1 MHMESFQPNSVVRFG
16 TFEVS
21 LQSGEVRKAGLRI
34 RVQQQPMKL
43 LEILLERP
51 GEVVTREELR
61 SRVWPSESFGDFD
74 QALNIAI
81 GKLRTALGDSAENP
95 RFIET
100 LPKRGYRFIADVS
113 VVDADARPKRQE
125 LVARDLPAAGPGHKI
140 QGAGLA
146 VVPKRQLWPTRWII
160 GALALVIIISLSILS
175 VWRFRSRAPAS
186 TGIRS
191 IAVLPLDNLS
201 GDASQN
207 YFADGMTDELITDL
221 AQISALRVISR
232 TSVMVY
238 KGARKPLPQIAR
250 ELNVDAVVEGT
261 VLRSGDRVRITAQL
275 IEAST
280 DKHLWS
286 QSYEGDLRDTLTL
299 QKKVASAIAD
309 QIRINLT
316 PREQAALKNVKVVN
330 PESYESY
337 LKGRYFWNKRTA
349 DGLKVA
355 LAYFKEAIE
364 EDPKY
369 AQAYSGL
376 ADTYALLGDW
386 QYAVMTPKEAFP
398 QAKAAAIKA
407 LELDSTLGEAHNSL
421 AFVLDGFDWD
431 FDSAGKEFQRAI
443 ELNPGYA
450 TAHHWYAWHLSLLG
464 RYDEAIAEMR
474 KAENLD
480 PLSLII
486 NADLAELLVL
496 AHSDDESIRQSR
508 KTIEMD
514 PNFALAHNQLAQAYL
529 QEHMYDEAVAE
540 LKTAVQLSGGSP
552 AFIANL
558 ARAYVASGKRSEAVN
573 LLGDLKKRSNPG
585 YSNASEIAMIYTS
598 LGDTDQAMNWLEKG
612 YEERF
617 NPGVLLRPGFDPLRS
632 DSRFQN
638 LVHRIGLPRQP
649 RNSENNPRGNRD
661 EKEEAHQRSV
671 GASKPGD
678 AVCSG
683 LYFDRICV
691 DQMTYLRVAGDVAR
705 QALLHLAVRLG
716 LPFVLSQ
723 MLRPRIHEEYLQIAV
738 RDFSITVDTPPI
750 SPIATPDAGVLMD
763 CLHELRFAFSNDSV
777 FDRH

>member
-1 MHMESFQPNSVVRFG
+1 VLDFSATPERTMEPLRPTSVVRFG
-16 TFEVS
+16 TYEVS

-51 GEVVTREELR
+51 GEVITREELR
-61 SRVWPSESFGDFD
+61 SRVWTDESFGDFD
-74 QALNIAI
+74 QAVNIAI
-81 GKLRTALGDSAENP
+81 AKLRSALGDSAENP

-113 VVDADARPKRQE
+113 VVDADARPKRPE
-125 LVARDLPAAGPGHKI
+125 PTDGDSTATGARDEEGNSNNREKPQGP
-140 QGAGLA
+140 GLA
-146 VVPKRQLWPTRWII
+146 VAPTRRLWPTLRII
-160 GALALVIIISLSILS
+160 IAFALVLSFSMLAIRLL
-175 VWRFRSRAPAS
+175 RSRGHAS
-186 TGIRS
+186 ADIRS
-191 IAVLPLDNLS
+191 LAVLPLENLS
-201 GDASQN
+201 ADASQS

-261 VLRSGDRVRITAQL
+261 VLRSGDQVRITAQL

-286 QSYEGDLRDTLTL
+286 QSYEGELRDTLAL
-299 QKKVASAIAD
+299 QNTVARAIAD
-309 QIRINLT
+309 QIRINVT
-316 PREQAALKNVKVVN
+316 PQEQAALKNVKVVD
-330 PESYESY
+330 PQAYESY

-355 LAYFKEAIE
+355 LAYFNQAVE

-398 QAKAAAIKA
+398 KAKSAAIKA
-407 LELDSTLGEAHNSL
+407 LELDSALGEAHNSL

-431 FDSAGKEFQRAI
+431 FDSAGKEFRRAI

-464 RYDEAIAEMR
+464 RYDEAITEMR

-496 AHSDDESIRQSR
+496 AHSYDESIQQSR

-529 QEHMYDEAVAE
+529 EKHMYADAVAE
-540 LKTAVQLSGGSP
+540 LQKAVQLSGGSP
-552 AFIANL
+552 TSIANL
-558 ARAYVASGKRSEAVN
+558 ARAYVLSSKKSEAEK
-573 LLGDLKKRSNPG
+573 LLSDLKKRSNPG
-585 YSNASEIAMIYTS
+585 YSNASEIAMIYAS
-598 LGDTDQAMNWLEKG
+598 LGDTDQAMSWLEKG
-612 YEERF
+612 FEERF

-638 LVHRIGLPRQP
+638 LVHRIGLP
-649 RNSENNPRGNRD
+649 G
-661 EKEEAHQRSV
+661 
-671 GASKPGD
+671 
-678 AVCSG
+678 
-683 LYFDRICV
+683 
-691 DQMTYLRVAGDVAR
+691 
-705 QALLHLAVRLG
+705 
-716 LPFVLSQ
+716 
-723 MLRPRIHEEYLQIAV
+723 
-738 RDFSITVDTPPI
+738 
-750 SPIATPDAGVLMD
+750 
-763 CLHELRFAFSNDSV
+763 
-777 FDRH
+777 

>member
-1 MHMESFQPNSVVRFG
+1 MESLRPNSVVRFG
-16 TFEVS
+16 TYEVS
-21 LQSGEVRKAGLRI
+21 FQSGDVRKSGLRI

-43 LEILLERP
+43 LEILLEHP
-51 GEVVTREELR
+51 GEVVTRDELR
-61 SRVWPSESFGDFD
+61 SRVWPNESFGDFD

-81 GKLRTALGDSAENP
+81 GKLRSALGDSAENP

-100 LPKRGYRFIADVS
+100 LPKRGYRFIAGVS
-113 VVDADARPKRQE
+113 VVDADARPKKQE
-125 LVARDLPAAGPGHKI
+125 LLAGDLPATDPGLKI
-140 QGAGLA
+140 RDAGLA
-146 VVPKRQLWPTRWII
+146 VAPDRQLSPTRWVI

-191 IAVLPLDNLS
+191 LAVLPLDNLS

-261 VLRSGDRVRITAQL
+261 VLRSGDQVRITAQL
-275 IEAST
+275 IEAAT

-286 QSYEGDLRDTLTL
+286 QSYEGELRDTLAL
-299 QKKVASAIAD
+299 QNRVASAIAD

-316 PREQAALKNVKVVN
+316 PQEQAALKNVKVVN
-330 PESYESY
+330 PEAYESY
-337 LKGRYFWNKRTA
+337 LKGRYFWNKRTG

-355 LAYFKEAIE
+355 LAYFKQATE

-386 QYAVMTPKEAFP
+386 QYAVVTPKEAFP
-398 QAKAAAIKA
+398 KAKAAAIKA
-407 LELDSTLGEAHNSL
+407 LELDSSLGEAHNSL

-443 ELNPGYA
+443 ELSPGYA

-464 RYDEAIAEMR
+464 QFDDAIAEMR
-474 KAENLD
+474 KAVNLD

-486 NADLAELLVL
+486 NADLAELLDV
-496 AHSDDESIRQSR
+496 AHSYDESIRQSR

-529 QEHMYDEAVAE
+529 QKHRYDEAVAE
-540 LKTAVQLSGGSP
+540 MQKAVQLSGDSP
-552 AFIANL
+552 TCIANL
-558 ARAYVASGKRSEAVN
+558 ARAYVASGKRSEAVK

-585 YSNASEIAMIYTS
+585 YSNAPEIAVIYTS

-617 NPGVLLRPGFDPLRS
+617 NPGVLLRPGFDSLRS

-638 LVHRIGLPRQP
+638 LVYRIGLP
-649 RNSENNPRGNRD
+649 
-661 EKEEAHQRSV
+661 K
-671 GASKPGD
+671 
-678 AVCSG
+678 
-683 LYFDRICV
+683 
-691 DQMTYLRVAGDVAR
+691 
-705 QALLHLAVRLG
+705 
-716 LPFVLSQ
+716 
-723 MLRPRIHEEYLQIAV
+723 
-738 RDFSITVDTPPI
+738 
-750 SPIATPDAGVLMD
+750 
-763 CLHELRFAFSNDSV
+763 
-777 FDRH
+777 

>member
-1 MHMESFQPNSVVRFG
+1 MEPLRTNSVVRFG

-21 LQSGEVRKAGLRI
+21 LQSGEVRKGGLRI

-43 LEILLERP
+43 LEVLLEHP

-61 SRVWPSESFGDFD
+61 SRVWPNESFGDFD

-81 GKLRTALGDSAENP
+81 GKLRSALGDSVESP

-113 VVDADARPKRQE
+113 VVDADVRPRKPE
-125 LVARDLPAAGPGHKI
+125 PAAGDPAALEPKTEPRHMI
-140 QGAGLA
+140 QGADSA
-146 VVPKRQLWPTRWII
+146 IVPKYGLWATRRVIV
-160 GALALVIIISLSILS
+160 ALALVLGLTILS
-175 VWRFRSRAPAS
+175 LWLFRSRVSAP
-186 TGIRS
+186 TGVRS
-191 IAVLPLDNLS
+191 LAVLPLENLS
-201 GDASQN
+201 GDVSQN

-250 ELNVDAVVEGT
+250 ELSVDAVVEGT

-316 PREQAALKNVKVVN
+316 PREEAALKSVKVVN
-330 PESYESY
+330 PEAYESY

-349 DGLKVA
+349 DGLKAA
-355 LAYFKEAIE
+355 LAYFKQAIE

-369 AQAYSGL
+369 AQSYSGL

-474 KAENLD
+474 KSENLD

-496 AHSDDESIRQSR
+496 AHSYDESIRQSR

-529 QEHMYDEAVAE
+529 QKQRYDEAVAE

-558 ARAYVASGKRSEAVN
+558 ARAYVVSGKRTEAVK
-573 LLGDLKKRSNPG
+573 LLGDLKKRSNAA
-585 YSNASEIAMIYTS
+585 YSNAPEIAIVYVS

-632 DSRFQN
+632 DPRFQN
-638 LVHRIGLPRQP
+638 LVRRIGLP
-649 RNSENNPRGNRD
+649 G
-661 EKEEAHQRSV
+661 
-671 GASKPGD
+671 
-678 AVCSG
+678 
-683 LYFDRICV
+683 
-691 DQMTYLRVAGDVAR
+691 
-705 QALLHLAVRLG
+705 
-716 LPFVLSQ
+716 
-723 MLRPRIHEEYLQIAV
+723 
-738 RDFSITVDTPPI
+738 
-750 SPIATPDAGVLMD
+750 
-763 CLHELRFAFSNDSV
+763 
-777 FDRH
+777 

>member
-1 MHMESFQPNSVVRFG
+1 MESLRPNPVARFG
-16 TFEVS
+16 TYEVS

-34 RVQQQPMKL
+34 RVQRQPMKL
-43 LEILLERP
+43 LEILLEHP

-61 SRVWPSESFGDFD
+61 SRVWPNESFGDFD

-81 GKLRTALGDSAENP
+81 GKLRSALGDAAENP

-113 VVDADARPKRQE
+113 VVDADTRPNRQE
-125 LVARDLPAAGPGHKI
+125 SAAGDLPAADPEFKI
-140 QGAGLA
+140 QDAGLA
-146 VVPKRQLWPTRWII
+146 VATNRRLWPTPWVIA
-160 GALALVIIISLSILS
+160 ALALLIIISLLILS
-175 VWRFRSRAPAS
+175 IWRFRSRAPAS

-207 YFADGMTDELITDL
+207 YFADGMTDDLITDL

-261 VLRSGDRVRITAQL
+261 VLRSGDQVRITAQL
-275 IEAST
+275 IEAAT

-286 QSYEGDLRDTLTL
+286 QSYEGELRDTLAL
-299 QKKVASAIAD
+299 QNRVASAIAD

-316 PREQAALKNVKVVN
+316 PQEKAALKNVKVVN
-330 PESYESY
+330 PEAYESY
-337 LKGRYFWNKRTA
+337 LKGRYFWNKRTG

-355 LAYFKEAIE
+355 LAYFKQATE

-398 QAKAAAIKA
+398 KAKTAALKA

-443 ELNPGYA
+443 ELSPGYA

-486 NADLAELLVL
+486 NADLAEILVL
-496 AHSDDESIRQSR
+496 AHSYDESIQQSR

-529 QEHMYDEAVAE
+529 QKHMYDEGVAE
-540 LKTAVQLSGGSP
+540 LQKAVRLSGNSP
-552 AFIANL
+552 TCMANL
-558 ARAYVASGKRSEAVN
+558 ARAYVASGKRSEAAK
-573 LLGDLKKRSNPG
+573 LLGDLKKRSGSG
-585 YSNASEIAMIYTS
+585 YSNASEIAMIYLS

-612 YEERF
+612 YAERF
-617 NPGVLLRPGFDPLRS
+617 NPSVLLRPGFDPLRS
-632 DSRFQN
+632 DSRFQS
-638 LVHRIGLPRQP
+638 LLRRIGI
-649 RNSENNPRGNRD
+649 
-661 EKEEAHQRSV
+661 
-671 GASKPGD
+671 PG
-678 AVCSG
+678 
-683 LYFDRICV
+683 
-691 DQMTYLRVAGDVAR
+691 
-705 QALLHLAVRLG
+705 
-716 LPFVLSQ
+716 
-723 MLRPRIHEEYLQIAV
+723 
-738 RDFSITVDTPPI
+738 
-750 SPIATPDAGVLMD
+750 
-763 CLHELRFAFSNDSV
+763 
-777 FDRH
+777 

>member
-1 MHMESFQPNSVVRFG
+1 MERLRHTSVVRFG
-16 TFEVS
+16 SFEVS
-21 LQSGEVRKAGLRI
+21 LQSGEIRKEGLRI
-34 RVQQQPMKL
+34 RVQQQPMNL
-43 LEILLERP
+43 LQILLGHP
-51 GEVVTREELR
+51 GGVVTREELR
-61 SRVWPSESFGDFD
+61 SRIWPNESFGDFD

-81 GKLRTALGDSAENP
+81 GKLRSALGDSAENP

-100 LPKRGYRFIADVS
+100 LPKRGYRFLADVS
-113 VVDADARPKRQE
+113 VVDAEFRPKRPE
-125 LVARDLPAAGPGHKI
+125 AADGDLPASERESPVHKADSGHRIQNAGLSLAPVAPKRRPWPTSGVLV
-140 QGAGLA
+140 ALA
-146 VVPKRQLWPTRWII
+146 VVI
-160 GALALVIIISLSILS
+160 VVSLSILS
-175 VWRFRSRAPAS
+175 LWLFRSHTPAP

-191 IAVLPLDNLS
+191 LAVVPLDNLS
-201 GDASQN
+201 GEASQN

-280 DKHLWS
+280 DKHVWS
-286 QSYEGDLRDTLTL
+286 QSYEGELRDTLAV
-299 QKKVASAIAD
+299 QNRMASAIAD

-316 PREQAALKNVKVVN
+316 PQEQAALKNAKVVN
-330 PESYESY
+330 PEAYESY

-355 LAYFKEAIE
+355 LAYFKQAIE

-398 QAKAAAIKA
+398 EAKAAAIKS

-431 FDSAGKEFQRAI
+431 FDSAGREFQRAI

-464 RYDEAIAEMR
+464 RYDEALAEMR

-496 AHSDDESIRQSR
+496 AHSDEESIQQSR

-529 QEHMYDEAVAE
+529 QKHMYDEAVAE
-540 LKTAVQLSGGSP
+540 LKTAVQVSGGGP

-558 ARAYVASGKRSEAVN
+558 ARAYVASGKRSEAVK
-573 LLGDLKKRSNPG
+573 LLDHLKKRSKPD
-585 YSNASEIAMIYTS
+585 YSNASEIAVIYAS
-598 LGDTDQAMNWLEKG
+598 LGDADQAMNWLEKSYNEG
-612 YEERF
+612 F
-617 NPGVLLRPGFDPLRS
+617 NPGVLLRPGFNPLRS
-632 DSRFQN
+632 DPRFQN
-638 LVHRIGLPRQP
+638 LVHRIGL
-649 RNSENNPRGNRD
+649 
-661 EKEEAHQRSV
+661 
-671 GASKPGD
+671 
-678 AVCSG
+678 
-683 LYFDRICV
+683 
-691 DQMTYLRVAGDVAR
+691 AR
-705 QALLHLAVRLG
+705 
-716 LPFVLSQ
+716 
-723 MLRPRIHEEYLQIAV
+723 
-738 RDFSITVDTPPI
+738 
-750 SPIATPDAGVLMD
+750 
-763 CLHELRFAFSNDSV
+763 
-777 FDRH
+777 